1 MGWSTEGSFVLS
13 NCSRRTLLATALL
26 LSACGSGGNGGSAAA
41 PALTGTT
48 VVTLVLGGTA
58 NDRLAEYDVSIQGIT
73 LTSQAGKTVSVLGT
87 TQQTEFVHVNGAVQ
101 PLLTAT
107 VPQDVYV
114 AAAVTIGATSLTC
127 LSLNS
132 LGGLDVSE
140 FADNGTPPV
149 TTVRLPKTITIT
161 GTSLGLELEMQ
172 VSQSATFSSCA
183 GGSGATFEFMPT
195 FVLSAFELPT
205 AATSASPVLG
215 TLDGQVTAVDGA
227 GASLQLTLAPQSPAT
242 APLTIATSAGTENQG
257 FAGIGALTVGQ
268 FVQVDG
274 SLQADGSV
282 LASRIA
288 LADPVAVDVQEG
300 PILSIPSSVPYL
312 TMFPLMEQGQDQ
324 RIDVESLDFANAS
337 FHIGGAFSN
346 LASLPFAATFTAAT
360 MVAGQNVYIT
370 TPVFNYEAPPDYNGV
385 ATTITLEPQTLNGT
399 VVATGTSG
407 SFAVYTVQLAAYDL
421 FPAMAEQPGQM
432 TLLANPGFVQ
442 VYVDATT
449 QEASATPTAIGAVL
463 RFYGLVFN
471 DGGTLRMDCARI
483 DAGVAP

>member
-1 MGWSTEGSFVLS
+1 MTKNAGLTI
-13 NCSRRTLLATALL
+13 LAVALL

-41 PALTGTT
+41 PPLTGTT
-48 VVTLVLGGTA
+48 AVTLVLGSTG
-58 NDRLAEYDVSIQGIT
+58 NDRLAEYDVSIAGIT
-73 LTSQAGKTVSVLGT
+73 LTSRSGKTVTLLAS

-114 AAAVTIGATSLTC
+114 AAAVSISDTALTC

-132 LGGLDVSE
+132 LGGVDDSV

-149 TTVRLPKTITIT
+149 TNVMLPQTITIT
-161 GTSLGLELEMQ
+161 GMSLALELEMQ

-183 GGSGATFEFMPT
+183 GGSGATFEFTPT
-195 FVLSAFELPT
+195 FVLSAFDLPT

-215 TLDGQVTAVDGA
+215 TLDGQVTAVDVA
-227 GASLQLTLAPQSPAT
+227 GARMQLTLAPQSPAT
-242 APLTIATSAGTENQG
+242 TPLTIETSAGTVNQG
-257 FAGIGALTVGQ
+257 FAGIGALAVGQ

-300 PILSIPSSVPYL
+300 PIILIPSSVPYL
-312 TMFPLMEQGQDQ
+312 QMYPLMEQGPDQ
-324 RIDVESLDFANAS
+324 RIDTEILDFANAS

-346 LASLPFAATFTAAT
+346 LASLPFIATFTAAT

-370 TPVFNYEAPPDYNGV
+370 TPVFNYEAPPDYTGV

-421 FPAMAEQPGQM
+421 FPALAEQPGQT
-432 TLLANPGFVQ
+432 TLLANPSFVQ

-449 QEASATPTAIGAVL
+449 QHAGTTPAANGALL
-463 RFYGLVFN
+463 RFYGLVFI
-471 DGGTLRMDCARI
+471 DGGTLRMDCGRI
-483 DAGVAP
+483 DDGVTP

>member
-1 MGWSTEGSFVLS
+1 MTNNAG
-13 NCSRRTLLATALL
+13 RTIVALALL
-26 LSACGSGGNGGSAAA
+26 LSACGSGGNGGAPAA
-41 PALTGTT
+41 PPLTGTT
-48 VVTLVLGGTA
+48 SVTLVLGSTA
-58 NDRLAEYDVSIQGIT
+58 NDRLAEYDVSIQGVT
-73 LTSQAGKTVSVLGT
+73 LTSQSGKTVTVLGS

-114 AAAVTIGATSLTC
+114 AADVTIGATALTC

-132 LGGLDVSE
+132 SGGLDVSI
-140 FADNGTPPV
+140 FTDTGPPPV
-149 TTVRLPKTITIT
+149 TNVTLPQTLTIT
-161 GTSLGLELEMQ
+161 GTSLALELELQ
-172 VSQSATFSSCA
+172 VSQSATFSNCA
-183 GGSGATFEFMPT
+183 GGSGVTFEFTPT
-195 FVLSAFELPT
+195 FVLSAFGLP
-205 AATSASPVLG
+205 AATPSAGPLLG
-215 TLDGQVTAVDGA
+215 TLNGQVTAVDGA
-227 GASLQLTLAPQSPAT
+227 GASLQLSLAPQSPAT
-242 APLTIATSAGTENQG
+242 VPLTITAGASTVSQG
-257 FAGIGALTVGQ
+257 FAGIGALAVGQ

-274 SLQADGSV
+274 SLQVDGSV

-312 TMFPLMEQGQDQ
+312 QMYPLMEQGQDQ
-324 RIDVESLDFANAS
+324 RIDSEVLDFANAS
-337 FHIGGAFSN
+337 FHIGGAFTN
-346 LASLPFAATFTAAT
+346 LASLPFVATFTAAT
-360 MVAGQNVYIT
+360 MVAGQNVYIS
-370 TPVFNYEAPPDYNGV
+370 TPVFNYEAPPDYTGV

-407 SFAVYTVQLAAYDL
+407 SFAVYTVQLAPYDL
-421 FPAMAEQPGQM
+421 FPALAEQPGQT

-449 QEASATPTAIGAVL
+449 QQASSTPTANGAVL

-471 DGGTLRMDCARI
+471 DGGALRMDCGRI